1 MVFSFSVYGYFLLSC
16 SIIKVLGFTDSRI
29 VNGTNADIEEFPY
42 AVSLRYNSRH
52 TCGGTILNEK
62 FILTAA
68 HCACNNDKPR
78 DAKAYSIQYGLTE
91 ITTDSIQTRNVKKI
105 NCNEFDSDKIIND
118 CAVIEQ
124 NDPISRKLQKL
135 EVEIYDDETCA
146 QKMDNKHHICFG
158 AMNGGACNGDSG
170 TALLVDNKQVGIA
183 SFITNKCG
191 IANKKNPNVYSRI
204 PTYYKW
210 INDIMA
216 GENSITES
224 SEEEGLL
231 DRFFLDIRH

>member
-1 MVFSFSVYGYFLLSC
+1 
-16 SIIKVLGFTDSRI
+16 
-29 VNGTNADIEEFPY
+29 
-42 AVSLRYNSRH
+42 
-52 TCGGTILNEK
+52 
-62 FILTAA
+62 TAA
-68 HCACNNDKPR
+68 HCACNNNKPR

-118 CAVIEQ
+118 CAVIELEESLPKDDTWKPVIIANEFSTEKPQTGVIIGWGKTGQ

-170 TALLVDNKQVGIA
+170 G
-183 SFITNKCG
+183 
-191 IANKKNPNVYSRI
+191 
-204 PTYYKW
+204 
-210 INDIMA
+210 
-216 GENSITES
+216 
-224 SEEEGLL
+224 
-231 DRFFLDIRH
+231 